1 MELVLLAIG
10 VGLGVGIVVGALG
23 AGGGILA
30 VPVLVFLL
38 GMPPHAATASSLVIV
53 LITALASLPHHARQQ
68 NVEWRAGLVFAGV
81 SVVGA
86 VLGSRLSALVPPDV
100 LLTLFG
106 VMLAVVAAAMLRR
119 GRRTRRTEDAE
130 AAALGTA
137 PLGTAPLADGDA
149 PIASHDDPVLDQPGP
164 DTVETA
170 DGLHHH
176 HGEPDLPFAPAASPS
191 PRLRYVIA
199 AASLTGFLT
208 GFFGVGGG
216 FIVVPMLVIALGLAM
231 RRASGTSLLV
241 MIIATATSLLARL
254 GTDVQVDWA
263 TTLVFAAGSAVG
275 GVLGGPLSAK
285 ARPSTLT
292 LLFAALLAGVA
303 AVTLVE
309 TLLL

>member
-137 PLGTAPLADGDA
+137 PLADGDA

-208 GFFGVGGG
+208 GVFGVGGG

>member
-1 MELVLLAIG
+1 MELVLVAVA

-38 GMPPHAATASSLVIV
+38 GMPAHTAAASSLVIV
-53 LITALASLPHHARQQ
+53 LITALFSLPHHIRQG
-68 NVEWRAGLVFAGV
+68 NMEWKNGLVFAGV

-86 VLGSRLSALVPPDV
+86 VVGSRLSVLMPEQL

-106 VMLAVVAAAMLRR
+106 ILLVGVAIAMLRR
-119 GRRTRRTEDAE
+119 ALRGRRAEQAE
-130 AAALGTA
+130 AAAHSSA
-137 PLGTAPLADGDA
+137 AAQESEEPVA
-149 PIASHDDPVLDQPGP
+149 IHDDPVLDQPGP

-170 DGLHHH
+170 DGIHLH
-176 HGEPDLPFAPAASPS
+176 HGEPELPLSPAPAPS
-191 PRLRYVIA
+191 PRLGAVIA
-199 AASLTGFLT
+199 AATLTGFLT

-231 RRASGTSLLV
+231 RHASGTSLLV
-241 MIIATATSLLARL
+241 MVIATLTSLLARL
-254 GTDVQVDWA
+254 GTDVQVEWV

-275 GVLGGPLSAK
+275 GMLGGPLSAR

-292 LLFAALLAGVA
+292 LAFAALLGGVA
-303 AVTLVE
+303 AVTLYQ
-309 TLLL
+309 TLLS

>member
-53 LITALASLPHHARQQ
+53 LITALASLPHHARQR

-100 LLTLFG
+100 LLTMFG

-130 AAALGTA
+130 AAA
-137 PLGTAPLADGDA
+137 LGTAPLADGDA

>member
-53 LITALASLPHHARQQ
+53 LITALASLPHHARQR
-68 NVEWRAGLVFAGV
+68 NVEWRSGLVFAGV

-130 AAALGTA
+130 AAA
-137 PLGTAPLADGDA
+137 LGTAPLADGDA

>member
-53 LITALASLPHHARQQ
+53 LITALASLPHHARQR
-68 NVEWRAGLVFAGV
+68 NVEWRAGLVFAAV

-119 GRRTRRTEDAE
+119 GLRTRRTEDAE
-130 AAALGTA
+130 AAALGT
-137 PLGTAPLADGDA
+137 TPLADGDA

-164 DTVETA
+164 DTVATA
-170 DGLHHH
+170 DGLQHH
-176 HGEPDLPFAPAASPS
+176 HGEPDPPFAPAAPPS
-191 PRLRYVIA
+191 PRLGSVIA
-199 AASLTGFLT
+199 AASLTGCLT

-303 AVTLVE
+303 AVTLVQ

>member
-130 AAALGTA
+130 AAA
-137 PLGTAPLADGDA
+137 LGTAPLADGDA